1 MKSKNRSLTGT
12 IATSSET
19 AASTELTF
27 PARLIH
33 PPQSQIARSEDAV
46 SNRVTQLDTWAQ
58 QLGQSFGITLT
69 NFVLNPRA
77 SVAHKDGL
85 ELFGAFVEA
94 LAYREER
101 VSLERR
107 SGKWGLYFTRA
118 PAVMSQDRNQETI
131 PLKDAPLDVRERFLI
146 ESERFV
152 RSYLDLCEDRLG
164 RMQNSVAHADRT
176 LELLRSMRL
185 E

>member
-19 AASTELTF
+19 AGSMELIF

-46 SNRVTQLDTWAQ
+46 SDRVTQLDTWAQ

-85 ELFGAFVEA
+85 ELLGAFVEA

-118 PAVMSQDRNQETI
+118 PAVMSQDRNQETV
-131 PLKDAPLDVRERFLI
+131 PLRDAPLDVRERFLI
-146 ESERFV
+146 ESE
-152 RSYLDLCEDRLG
+152 
-164 RMQNSVAHADRT
+164 
-176 LELLRSMRL
+176 
-185 E
+185 

>member
-1 MKSKNRSLTGT
+1 MKSKNRSLTGR
-12 IATSSET
+12 IVTSQSNP
-19 AASTELTF
+19 STGLTF
-27 PARLIH
+27 PARLVH
-33 PPQSQIARSEDAV
+33 PPQSQIALSEDAV
-46 SNRVTQLDTWAQ
+46 TNRVGQLDTWAQ
-58 QLGQSFGITLT
+58 RLGQGFGIPFT
-69 NFVLNPRA
+69 NFVLNQRP

-85 ELFGAFVEA
+85 ELFVAFLEA

-118 PAVMSQDRNQETI
+118 AAAMGQDRNQETI
-131 PLKDAPLDVRERFLI
+131 ALKDAPLDVRERFLI

-152 RSYLDLCEDRLG
+152 RGYLDLCKDRLG
-164 RMQNSVAHADRT
+164 RMQNSVAYADRT
-176 LELLRSMRL
+176 LELLRGMRL

>member
-19 AASTELTF
+19 AASTEITF

-85 ELFGAFVEA
+85 ELLGAFVEA

-107 SGKWGLYFTRA
+107 SGKWGLYFSRA
-118 PAVMSQDRNQETI
+118 PAGRPQSSAQRPERCS
-131 PLKDAPLDVRERFLI
+131 APLD
-146 ESERFV
+146 S
-152 RSYLDLCEDRLG
+152 RSPHE
-164 RMQNSVAHADRT
+164 
-176 LELLRSMRL
+176 
-185 E
+185 